1 MYDETEVDSSAI
13 ETAFTDYDAWLDSK
27 EGWDWVEAMAD
38 AHGMRFAAE
47 TFGARAGLGSTW
59 EGW

>member
-1 MYDETEVDSSAI
+1 MYDETEVTASAI
-13 ETAFTDYDAWLDSK
+13 ESAIADSDAWLDTQAGK
-27 EGWDWVEAMAD
+27 DWLEAMAD